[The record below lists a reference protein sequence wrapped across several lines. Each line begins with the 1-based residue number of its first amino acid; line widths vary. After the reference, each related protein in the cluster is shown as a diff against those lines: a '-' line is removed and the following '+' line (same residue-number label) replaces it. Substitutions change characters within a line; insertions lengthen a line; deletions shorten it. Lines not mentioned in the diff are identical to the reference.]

1 MSIRRT
7 FASVA
12 GAVLVAAL
20 AVAPGPA
27 GASSEYPYHVRGAF
41 TDAYTAQE
49 CGIVVDAEIAVR
61 FNVFWNAEQGAR
73 ATMYSETTMTN
84 PDTGKTVVITTTTH
98 AEGPA
103 PIIDEDAGT
112 ATFYSHATGLWQK
125 IQSPNGPVLLVSAGD
140 LGFKQVFDLE
150 TWEMLSMERTVES
163 GPHPGADEARY
174 CEAITD
180 ALT

>member
-20 AVAPGPA
+20 AVAPGSA
-27 GASSEYPYHVRGAF
+27 GAASEYPYHVRGEF
-41 TDAYTAQE
+41 SWGYTAPE
-49 CGIVVDAEIAVR
+49 CGIVVDVEVTGR
-61 FNVFWNAEQGAR
+61 TNYFWNAEQGAR
-73 ATMYSETTMTN
+73 ATTYSEKTMTSH
-84 PDTGKTVVITTTTH
+84 DTGKSVVITATTH

-103 PIIDEDAGT
+103 PIFDKEAGT
-112 ATFYSHATGLWQK
+112 ATFFTHATGLWQK
-125 IQSPNGPVLLVSAGD
+125 IQSPNGPVSLVSAGD